1 MTGWGATG
9 DWKIPPAEN
18 ELQNYLQNE
27 LQNELQDY
35 EMNLDDVS

>member
-27 LQNELQDY
+27 LQDY